1 MNKQDSNCVGQILIN
16 KGYRQTDS
24 IDEAHIILINT
35 CTVRAKAEEKALT
48 FIGRL
53 SRLKGRKPDL
63 ITGVIG
69 CVAQERGINLLKRFP
84 YLDLI
89 LGPRNIYQIDKSV
102 SKVKKERERISD
114 SIFFVATEFTQQS
127 CWFPHLKREGTQ
139 SSWNFHIF
147 ILAS

>member
-1 MNKQDSNCVGQILIN
+1 MTQLFHIKTFGCQMNKHDSNSVGQILIN
-16 KGYRQTDS
+16 EGYRETDN
-24 IDEAHIILINT
+24 IDDAHIILINT
-35 CTVRAKAEEKALT
+35 CAVRQKAEEKALT

-53 SRLKGRKPDL
+53 SRLKRRKPDL

-102 SKVKKERERISD
+102 SKVKKERERIS
-114 SIFFVATEFTQQS
+114 SLELVGELTP
-127 CWFPHLKREGTQ
+127 FPRH
-139 SSWNFHIF
+139 
-147 ILAS
+147 